1 MMHAS
6 SATAHAPGSIGNL
19 GPGLDVL
26 GAALVGP
33 CDSVTAEW
41 TDIPGLHILE
51 SGHPELPA
59 DPLQH
64 ASGIAASEVIRVA
77 AARDARFAD
86 KGLALRVSKGLP
98 LSAGQG
104 GSAASAVA
112 GAVATNALLGT
123 PLEADQLLTA
133 CLLAESALAGQHL
146 DNIAA
151 SLLGG
156 ICLVRSIDPI
166 DVVKLPTP
174 SRLRVVLAHPA
185 QRLRTETAR
194 AVLPSVIDRGVAIQQ
209 MANVAAIV
217 AACYSEDLHL
227 LGRALVD
234 HIAEPARSA
243 LLPGFAPARAAALN
257 AGALGSSIS
266 GAGPSAFA
274 LCDSDV
280 CAQRVMHAMRDAYTG
295 AGIEVTVRATR
306 LDSVGARVETL
317 PLIAR

>member
-1 MMHAS
+1 MMQAS

-33 CDSVTAEW
+33 YDSVTAEW
-41 TDIPGLHILE
+41 TDIPGLHVLD
-51 SGHPELPA
+51 SGHPELPN
-59 DPLQH
+59 DPLHH
-64 ASGIAASEVIRVA
+64 ASGIAAAEVMRVA
-77 AARDARFAD
+77 TTRDARFGAQ
-86 KGLALRVSKGLP
+86 GLALRVTKGLP

-112 GAVATNALLGT
+112 GALATNALLGT
-123 PLEADQLLTA
+123 PLEADELLTA

-151 SLLGG
+151 SLFGG
-156 ICLVRSIDPI
+156 ICLVRSIEPI

-174 SRLRVVLAHPA
+174 SRLRVVIAHPA

-194 AVLPSVIDRGVAIQQ
+194 AVLPPQVDRSVVIQQ

-217 AACYSEDLHL
+217 AACYSEDLRL

-234 HIAEPARSA
+234 HIAEPARSE
-243 LLPGFAPARAAALN
+243 LLPGFAAAKAAALE

-280 CAQRVMHAMRDAYTG
+280 CAQRVMHAMRDAYTT
-295 AGIEVTVRATR
+295 AGVEVAVRATR
-306 LDSVGARVETL
+306 LDAVGARVDTL